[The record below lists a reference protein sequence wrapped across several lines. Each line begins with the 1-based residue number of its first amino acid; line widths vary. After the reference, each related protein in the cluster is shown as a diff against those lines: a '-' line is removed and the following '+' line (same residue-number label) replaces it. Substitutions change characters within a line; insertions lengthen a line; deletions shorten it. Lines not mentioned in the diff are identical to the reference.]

1 MSIRKRLYLI
11 LFSISLVVLAGSVG
25 YYSLFGGKPKFMDCI
40 YMTVISLTTVGFGE
54 VIEITGNVP
63 AQIFTMLLITF
74 GMGIILYGISTITAL
89 IIEGELS
96 GILRKK
102 KMLKRISKMKK
113 HYIVC
118 GGGETGRPVIEEL
131 AKNKEP
137 FVLIEQNE
145 DNIERCKSVTDLL
158 YVEGDATDDENLV
171 AAGIEKAAGI
181 IITLPSDKDS
191 LYVTMAARML
201 NKEIRIISRMVDQK
215 LLPKLKMAGANSVV
229 SPNTIGAL
237 RMASEMI
244 RPTVVDFLDR
254 MLRSKQGNLRIHQ
267 IIVSENSSFAEKNI
281 HESGLKAKFNLL
293 ILAVRHDNG
302 EIEFN
307 PPAAQ
312 VLTSGMTL
320 ITMGDVDDIA
330 RARKAF

>member
-1 MSIRKRLYLI
+1 MNIRKRLYLI
-11 LFSISLVVLAGSVG
+11 LFSISLVVLAGSTG
-25 YYSLFGGKPKFMDCI
+25 YYILFGGEPKFMDCV

-54 VIEITGNVP
+54 VIEVTGNVP
-63 AQIFTMLLITF
+63 AQIFTMLLIIF
-74 GMGIILYGISTITAL
+74 GMGIILYGISTVTAL

-102 KMLKRISKMKK
+102 KMLKRISKMKN

-145 DNIERCKSVTDLL
+145 ENIERCKSVTELL

-171 AAGIEKAAGI
+171 AAGIENAAGI
-181 IITLPSDKDS
+181 IITLPSDKDT
-191 LYVTMAARML
+191 LYVTMTARML
-201 NKEIRIISRMVDQK
+201 NKKIRIISRMVDQK
-215 LLPKLKMAGANSVV
+215 LFPKLKMAGANSVV

-267 IIVSENSSFAEKNI
+267 IAIRENSDIAGKNL

-293 ILAVRHDNG
+293 VLAVRHDNG
-302 EIEFN
+302 KIEFN
-307 PPAAQ
+307 PPASQ
-312 VLTSGMTL
+312 VLTAGMTL
-320 ITMGDVDDIA
+320 ITMGDVDNIV